1 MHDRIEQSWP
11 LPSSSAGIQDRISQ
25 LEGLVISLMSSLN
38 AAQQVER
45 VGKNSSEAESSGAL
59 LPLDVENHVEAA
71 ISETDDQTQLSNT
84 FGRISLENAE
94 TSYVGSAHWAAI
106 LDGVSVSHSVPL
118 HRVKSSPQS

>member
-11 LPSSSAGIQDRISQ
+11 LPSSSTGIQDRISQ

-45 VGKNSSEAESSGAL
+45 VGKKSGDAESSGVL
-59 LPLDVENHVEAA
+59 LPLDVENPVEEA
-71 ISETDDQTQLSNT
+71 ILETDDQTQLSNS
-84 FGRISLENAE
+84 FGRISMENAE

-118 HRVKSSPQS
+118 HRVKSSPKS

>member
-1 MHDRIEQSWP
+1 
-11 LPSSSAGIQDRISQ
+11 
-25 LEGLVISLMSSLN
+25 MSSLN

-45 VGKNSSEAESSGAL
+45 VRKNSSEAESSGTL